1 MLIFLKNRLHNRE
14 LLTNKRISKWS
25 VKKNIKSYLLPLR
38 FNWKELAKM
47 VLKLCNDL
55 ELQSQSEAK
64 ELHSHMKDNIAT

>member
-1 MLIFLKNRLHNRE
+1 MLIFLKNRLHNKE

-25 VKKNIKSYLLPLR
+25 VRKNKPSTSS

-47 VLKLCNDL
+47 VLKLCNNL

-64 ELHSHMKDNIAT
+64 GLHSHMKDKIAT